1 MHPVPARI
9 AMAFRVTNPSL
20 FWFVASAWHTL
31 AASCPDPTAAIDTA
45 VDSCWTLRSN
55 SPAFQ
60 HVVTAIHAA
69 GIAAVPTGPQGRKDI
84 TIDNIASVTI
94 ATRDKALLT
103 LLLWFLP
110 STMWS
115 TTLPAGAP
123 STLQATWTR

>member
-20 FWFVASAWHTL
+20 YWFVASAWHAL
-31 AASCPDPTAAIDTA
+31 AASCPDPAAAIDGA
-45 VDSCWTLRSN
+45 VDTCWALQSN
-55 SPAFQ
+55 TPAFAD
-60 HVVTAIHAA
+60 VVAAIHAG

-84 TIDNIASVTI
+84 TIDNIASVTL

-115 TTLPAGAP
+115 KTPPAGAP
-123 STLQATWTR
+123 QPLRVTWTR

>member
-1 MHPVPARI
+1 
-9 AMAFRVTNPSL
+9 
-20 FWFVASAWHTL
+20 
-31 AASCPDPTAAIDTA
+31 
-45 VDSCWTLRSN
+45 
-55 SPAFQ
+55 
-60 HVVTAIHAA
+60 
-69 GIAAVPTGPQGRKDI
+69 VPTGPQGRKDI